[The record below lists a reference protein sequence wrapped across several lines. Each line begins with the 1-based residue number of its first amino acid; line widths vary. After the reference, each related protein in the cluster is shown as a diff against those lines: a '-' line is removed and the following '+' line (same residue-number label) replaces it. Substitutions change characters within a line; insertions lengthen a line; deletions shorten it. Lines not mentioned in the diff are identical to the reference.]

1 MMRSIWIMAVAALLP
16 AGVEA
21 QESGARAGDPTVFAP
36 DVSVLSLMSA
46 QQFTTSGLGKLTPA
60 ELRALSEW
68 VRAHSLHVAELARTA
83 ALNPEP
89 APSGNPGMMET
100 RMAGDFTGWDGGTV
114 FEFANGQVWRQTS
127 FGTLHQYARSPK
139 VTMVATGGGW
149 RMQVD
154 GVPQSIYVRRL
165 R

>member
-1 MMRSIWIMAVAALLP
+1 VMRRIWMTALMAALTP
-16 AGVEA
+16 ATMIA
-21 QESGARAGDPTVFAP
+21 QGPGAGEPTVFAP
-36 DVSVLSLMSA
+36 GVSVLNLMSTE
-46 QQFTTSGLGKLTPA
+46 QFAAAGLSKLSPA

-68 VRAHSLHVAELARTA
+68 VRAHSLTVADLARTA

-89 APSGNPGMMET
+89 APSSNPGMMET

-114 FEFANGQVWRQTS
+114 FEFVNGQVWRQTS

-139 VTMVATGGGW
+139 VTLVATGSGW
-149 RMQVD
+149 RMQVE
-154 GVPQSIYVRRL
+154 GVPQSIYVRRV

>member
-1 MMRSIWIMAVAALLP
+1 MGRMWLVVVLAFAP
-16 AGVEA
+16 AIASA
-21 QESGARAGDPTVFAP
+21 QDAGPDERGATVFAP
-36 DVSVLSLMSA
+36 DVSILSLMSA
-46 QQFTTSGLGKLTPA
+46 EQFTAAGLSKLSPA

-89 APSGNPGMMET
+89 APSGNPGVIET
-100 RMAGDFTGWDGGTV
+100 RMAGDFTGWDGSTL
-114 FEFANGQVWRQTS
+114 FQFANGQLWRQVS
-127 FGTLHQYARSPK
+127 FGTLYLFQRSPK
-139 VTMVATGGGW
+139 VTLVATGSGW
-149 RMQVD
+149 RLQVE

>member
-1 MMRSIWIMAVAALLP
+1 MRRMWIAAMVALLP
-16 AGVEA
+16 AAVSA
-21 QESGARAGDPTVFAP
+21 QGPGTGAGDPTVFAP

-46 QQFTTSGLGKLTPA
+46 QQLTAAGLNKLTPA

-68 VRAHSLHVAELARTA
+68 VRAHSMHVAELARTA

-89 APSGNPGMMET
+89 APSSNPGMMET
-100 RMAGDFTGWDGGTV
+100 RMAGDFTGWDGRSV
-114 FEFANGQVWRQTS
+114 FHFANGQVWQQVS
-127 FGTLHQYARSPK
+127 FGTVYQFARSPR
-139 VTMVATGGGW
+139 VTLVATGSGW

-154 GVPQSIYVRRL
+154 GVPQSIQVRRI

>member
-1 MMRSIWIMAVAALLP
+1 MGRLWMVAVLACVP
-16 AGVEA
+16 AIASA
-21 QESGARAGDPTVFAP
+21 QDAGPESRGATVFAA
-36 DVSVLSLMSA
+36 DVSVLNLMSA
-46 QQFTTSGLGKLTPA
+46 EHVSAAGLSKLSPA
-60 ELRALSEW
+60 ELRTLSEW

-89 APSGNPGMMET
+89 APSGNPGVIET

-114 FEFANGQVWRQTS
+114 FQFANGQLWRQAS
-127 FGTLHQYARSPK
+127 FGTLYHFQRSPK
-139 VTMVATGGGW
+139 VTLVATGNGW
-149 RMQVD
+149 RLQVD